1 VVLISNTCD
10 IDEANKRSLPKQV
23 LMAKLVTLNDFKEG
37 LLANKEENSELIL
50 NSLRN
55 QEYSNLMYFPEING
69 EEFIAVLDEL
79 SWISNEELN
88 LLKNDIQENRI
99 AALDLFGYYLFMF
112 KLSFHLCRLPEE
124 TDR

>member
-1 VVLISNTCD
+1 MVLISNTCD